1 MAKKNSSILWTVYQ
15 SGGDNT
21 ADVIGNQGRIKAQD
35 NIGLGDGF
43 IKAAV
48 SKNYVTNVSRDSNS
62 GKLLVNVA
70 QPSLSDLQGMGSTSA
85 NKAIVTAGDND
96 TAQNGT
102 LIAKTLT
109 ATNNPSNLTTN
120 VFVSDITEDGQ
131 GNITFTTKTLSTAT
145 TSAIG
150 GVKSTT
156 TGTTAGRDYYVQVE
170 SNGQMKVN
178 VPWENNTHYD
188 SKTVICKTNNGTA
201 NTAVT
206 SSETVYLNHV
216 ENNGVVSSHKILGTN
231 CNITSDS
238 SGHLTIAP
246 VVPLATTSVLGGVK
260 STTTGTTSGRDY
272 YVQVES
278 DGKMKVNV
286 PWENNTHYSS
296 KTVICKTNNGTSDT
310 AVTSSETVY
319 LNHVENGAVQS
330 SHKILGTNCNITA
343 DSSGHL
349 TIAPVITAP
358 GNAKLK
364 FQFGSANAVETGFT
378 ANASSDTTYTF
389 PTAATS
395 AYGVTKLMTYGSST
409 PSSWSTFQTTDDS
422 AVTSK
427 YVYNYAAS
435 NFFSRHEVSNPTWN
449 TALNT
454 EGFWKVTNSS
464 STDSPGTGTWF
475 TLTGD
480 ASTYKAQLAFGD
492 SVQYR
497 TYSSSSWSR
506 WNTLSAIT
514 YMHSGGGAAAVEP
527 VYQMYVNPNTGK
539 VMAYTDVAITNST
552 DLGYLVPTTD
562 IGSVI
567 NPVYVDNGEVKACY
581 PLTPAYSAAA
591 GGISS
596 ILLSSDDTEHKYFID
611 AKNYSRYYKYHATVP
626 ASGNDPEVPDHF
638 TYPQVGG
645 FLFGDGFGSVE
656 LRSAGSGAPTNY
668 WGVGGSGSTAA
679 EAMPSY
685 YNNPPAVIEAPSV
698 LYAMTTLIPN
708 SYSGCDKELWNKHR
722 IYEYDT
728 CSMCRNV
735 VRHSPALA
743 ATSYIAT
750 KTLDNDHPALYTA
763 IAFIPP
769 LHWAFVSGVID
780 VDYSHV
786 TGTFSET
793 RVRFQFDLKSTETD
807 TNGIGDDTVHALD
820 LTLVPDR
827 LSGSD
832 VSNFSFFAYN
842 PDNSHGRYLNCT
854 CSFRQQGL
862 VYTIRKQIMIV
873 KTPENGSFDYVYD
886 NYPPGWKSSQT

>member
-15 SGGDNT
+15 SGGNNT

-43 IKAAV
+43 IKATETH
-48 SKNYVTNVSRDSNS
+48 KYVTNVSRDSNS

-70 QPSLSDLQGMGSTSA
+70 QPTLSDLQGMGSNSA
-85 NKAIVTAGDND
+85 NKAIVTAGDTD

-109 ATNNPSNLTTN
+109 ATKVSSDSTTN

-131 GNITFTTKTLSTAT
+131 GNVTFTTKTLSTAT

-156 TGTTAGRDYYVQVE
+156 TGTTSGRDYYVQVE

-216 ENNGVVSSHKILGTN
+216 ENGGVVSSHKILGTN

-278 DGKMKVNV
+278 YGKMKVNV
-286 PWENNTHYSS
+286 PWENDTHYSS

-319 LNHVENGAVQS
+319 LNHVENGAVRS
-330 SHKILGTNCNITA
+330 SHKILGTSCNITA

-378 ANASSDTTYTF
+378 ANASNDATYTF

-395 AYGVTKLMTYGSST
+395 AYGVTKLMTYGSSA
-409 PSSWSTFQTTDDS
+409 PSSWNTFQTTDDS

-427 YVYNYAAS
+427 YVYNYATS

-464 STDSPGTGTWF
+464 NTDSPGTGTWF

-480 ASTYKAQLAFGD
+480 AGTYKAQLAFGD

-497 TYSSSSWSR
+497 TYSNSSWSTS

-514 YMHSGGGAAAVEP
+514 YMLSGGNAATQAP
-527 VYQMYVNPNTGK
+527 VYRMYVNPNTGK
-539 VMAYTDVAITNST
+539 IIAYTAADLSNST
-552 DLGYLVPTTD
+552 DLGYLVPKTN
-562 IGSVI
+562 IGSDI

-581 PLTPAYSAAA
+581 PLTPEYVTTGFVGITLTSDSAQQK
-591 GGISS
+591 
-596 ILLSSDDTEHKYFID
+596 LFINSKD
-611 AKNYSRYYKYHATVP
+611 YSRYYRYYATVP
-626 ASGNDPEVPDHF
+626 ASGSDPAILDHF
-638 TYPQVGG
+638 TTPQVGG

-656 LRSAGSGAPTNY
+656 SRGRPEGAPDNY
-668 WGVGGSGSTAA
+668 WGVGGDSA
-679 EAMPSY
+679 EAIPSY
-685 YNNPPAVIEAPSV
+685 QNQPPAVIEAPSV
-698 LYAMTTLIPN
+698 LYAMTTLREN

-722 IYEYDT
+722 IYNYDT
-728 CSMCRNV
+728 CSMCRNA
-735 VRHSPALA
+735 VRHA
-743 ATSYIAT
+743 AGLSTSYIAT

-780 VDYSHV
+780 VNYSHV
-786 TGTFSET
+786 TDTFSET
-793 RVRFQFDLKSTETD
+793 RVRFQFDLKSTETS
-807 TNGIGDDTVHALD
+807 TTGIGDDTVHALD
-820 LTLVPDR
+820 VTLVPDH
-827 LSGSD
+827 LSSSD
-832 VSNFSFFAYN
+832 VFNFSFFVYN

-854 CSFRQQGL
+854 CGYRPQGL
-862 VYTIRKQIMIV
+862 VYTIRKQIMIF

-886 NYPPGWKSSQT
+886 NYPPGWKPSQT

>member
-15 SGGDNT
+15 SGGNNT

-48 SKNYVTNVSRDSNS
+48 SNNYVTNVSRDSNS

-70 QPSLSDLQGMGSTSA
+70 QPTLSDLQGMGSNSA

-96 TAQNGT
+96 IAQNGT

-109 ATNNPSNLTTN
+109 ATKVSSDSTTN

-156 TGTTAGRDYYVQVE
+156 TGTTSGRDYYVQVE
-170 SNGQMKVN
+170 SNGKMKVN

-216 ENNGVVSSHKILGTN
+216 ENGGVV
-231 CNITSDS
+231 
-238 SGHLTIAP
+238 
-246 VVPLATTSVLGGVK
+246 
-260 STTTGTTSGRDY
+260 
-272 YVQVES
+272 
-278 DGKMKVNV
+278 
-286 PWENNTHYSS
+286 
-296 KTVICKTNNGTSDT
+296 
-310 AVTSSETVY
+310 
-319 LNHVENGAVQS
+319 S

-378 ANASSDTTYTF
+378 ANASSDATYTF

-409 PSSWSTFQTTDDS
+409 PSSWNTFQTTDDS

-427 YVYNYAAS
+427 YVYNYATS
-435 NFFSRHEVSNPTWN
+435 NFFSRHEVSNPTWD

-480 ASTYKAQLAFGD
+480 AGTYKAQLAFGD

-497 TYSSSSWSR
+497 TYSNSSWSPR

-514 YMHSGGGAAAVEP
+514 YTLSGGNAATQAP
-527 VYQMYVNPNTGK
+527 VYRMYVNPNTGK
-539 VMAYTDVAITNST
+539 VIAYTDTALSNST
-552 DLGYLVPTTD
+552 DLGYLVPKTN
-562 IGSVI
+562 IGSDI

-581 PLTPAYSAAA
+581 QLTMANSAEV
-591 GGISS
+591 GGLSS
-596 ILLSSDDTEHKYFID
+596 IILSRDDTEHKYFID

-626 ASGNDPEVPDHF
+626 ASGGNPEVPDHF

-645 FLFGDGFGSVE
+645 FLFGDGFGSVDV
-656 LRSAGSGAPTNY
+656 RSQGSGAPYNY
-668 WGVGGSGSTAA
+668 WGVGGSGSTAVDA
-679 EAMPSY
+679 IPNY
-685 YNNPPAVIEAPSV
+685 YNQTPAVIEAPSV
-698 LYAMTTLIPN
+698 LYAMTTLIDSSSAN
-708 SYSGCDKELWNKHR
+708 CSDEIWNTHR
-722 IYEYDT
+722 LREYDS
-728 CSMCRNV
+728 CSLCRNA
-735 VRHSPALA
+735 VRSLNGQ
-743 ATSYIAT
+743 TSYIAT
-750 KTLDNDHPALYTA
+750 NHMDRYTIVGSSWEDA
-763 IAFIPP
+763 VAFIPP
-769 LHWAFVSGVID
+769 LHWAFISGY
-780 VDYSHV
+780 VDATYPASGDIGSASPNVEFYLSPTRRLDFQGSNH
-786 TGTFSET
+786 TPLLHTFSMALHDYNDTCKPT
-793 RVRFQFDLKSTETD
+793 RF
-807 TNGIGDDTVHALD
+807 
-820 LTLVPDR
+820 
-827 LSGSD
+827 
-832 VSNFSFFAYN
+832 NFSFFVYN
-842 PDNSHGRYLNCT
+842 PLNDVGQYVVWLI
-854 CSFRQQGL
+854 SSPVSDL
-862 VYTIRKQIMIV
+862 SYDLHKQIMIF

-886 NYPPGWKSSQT
+886 NYPPRWKPSQT